1 MIETLIFDMEGVVI
15 DSEGLWDR
23 AQEILLKRRNL
34 IYEKDKIKV
43 LLTGKSLQEGI
54 SIIKDFYHLKESVD
68 TLLVERNILFK
79 DWIKKINFIK
89 GFLDFFY
96 KMKRYKKCV
105 ATSMNKELL
114 EVIDQALELTKLFEG
129 NIFSIADVEYVSKPS
144 PDLFI
149 YAANMMGSRPIN
161 CLVFEDSPY
170 GIQAAKRA
178 GMKCVAL
185 TSTYKREMLDQADII
200 VDSFSQINSVVELT
214 SV

>member
-79 DWIKKINFIK
+79 DWIKKINFTK
-89 GFLDFFY
+89 GFLDFFI
-96 KMKRYKKCV
+96 R
-105 ATSMNKELL
+105 
-114 EVIDQALELTKLFEG
+114 
-129 NIFSIADVEYVSKPS
+129 
-144 PDLFI
+144 
-149 YAANMMGSRPIN
+149 
-161 CLVFEDSPY
+161 
-170 GIQAAKRA
+170 
-178 GMKCVAL
+178 
-185 TSTYKREMLDQADII
+185 
-200 VDSFSQINSVVELT
+200 
-214 SV
+214 